1 MIRIA
6 TILKGS
12 TKIHSLEVDG
22 NFTINGSNTEINS
35 DTVQIKDNIV
45 TLNSGETSNKISKG
59 KAGLEFYRG
68 SSPSYQIVYDETD
81 QQLKAGLSNNL
92 KPIATKEYVNTTI
105 SDTKTEIIK
114 QMNESDFL
122 NLAPKI
128 NYGEDTVK
136 VTTSGLTATIP
147 TMSILLGGYFSK
159 ITAAIKVAL
168 KANTTNYIYMERDSN
183 DRNKIN
189 VSVTQT
195 LTITEGS
202 RQFSRICI
210 AAVTTNTSSVTNTK
224 IYRIN
229 TGYNDYIFNS

>member
-1 MIRIA
+1 MA
-6 TILKGS
+6 STLKGS
-12 TKIHSLEVDG
+12 TKINNLNIEG
-22 NFTINGSNTEINS
+22 NFFVNGKTTEINS
-35 DTVQIKDNIV
+35 DILQIKNNIV
-45 TLNSGETSNKISKG
+45 TLNSKETSNKVSKG

-68 SSPSYQIVYDETD
+68 SSPSYQIVYDEND

-92 KPIATKEYVNTTI
+92 KAIASKEYVNTTI

-147 TMSILLGGYFSK
+147 TMSIFLGGYFSK

-168 KANTTNYIYMERDSN
+168 KANTTNYIYLERDSS
-183 DRNKIN
+183 DRTRIN
-189 VSVTQT
+189 VSVSST
-195 LTITEGS
+195 LTIAEGS
-202 RQFSRICI
+202 RQFNRICV
-210 AAVTTNTSSVTNTK
+210 AAITTNGSSATNTK

-229 TGYNDYIFNS
+229 TGYNDYLFNT

>member
-1 MIRIA
+1 MA
-6 TILKGS
+6 TTMKGS
-12 TKIHSLEVDG
+12 TKIKNLTVDG
-22 NFTINGSNTEINS
+22 DFTINGATTEINS
-35 DTVQIKDNIV
+35 DTVQIKDNII
-45 TLNSGETSNKISKG
+45 TLNSKETSNKVSKS

-81 QQLKAGLSNNL
+81 QQLKAGLNNNL

-105 SDTKTEIIK
+105 SNTKTEIIK

-128 NYGEDTVK
+128 NSGEDTVK

-147 TMSILLGGYFSK
+147 TMSIFLGGYFSK
-159 ITAAIKVAL
+159 ITTAIKVAL

-210 AAVTTNTSSVTNTK
+210 AAITTNASSVTNTK

>member
-1 MIRIA
+1 MA
-6 TILKGS
+6 TTLKGS
-12 TKIHSLEVDG
+12 TKIYNLNVDG
-22 NFTINGSNTEINS
+22 NFSTNGATTELNS
-35 DTVQIKDNIV
+35 DTIKIKNNIITV
-45 TLNSGETSNKISKG
+45 NSKETSNKISKN
-59 KAGLEFYRG
+59 KAGIEFYRG
-68 SSPSYQIVYDETD
+68 SSPSYQIIYDETD
-81 QQLKAGLSNNL
+81 QQLKAGLSNAL

-105 SDTKTEIIK
+105 SNTKTEIIK

-147 TMSILLGGYFSK
+147 TMSIFLGGYFSK
-159 ITAAIKVAL
+159 ITTAIKVTL

-183 DRNKIN
+183 DRSKIN
-189 VSVTQT
+189 VSVSQS
-195 LTITEGS
+195 LTIPEGS

-210 AAVTTNTSSVTNTK
+210 AAITTNASSTTNTK

-229 TGYNDYIFNS
+229 TGYNDYLFNS